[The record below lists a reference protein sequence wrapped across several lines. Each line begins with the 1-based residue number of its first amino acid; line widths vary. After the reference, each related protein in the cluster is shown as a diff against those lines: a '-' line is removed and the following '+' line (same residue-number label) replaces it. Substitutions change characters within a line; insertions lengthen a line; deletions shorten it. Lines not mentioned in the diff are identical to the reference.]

1 MGVIRVSDMKIMIVD
16 DEQMNLELFSDLFED
31 EDAVEA
37 IKCFNNGQEALDAI
51 DSFLPD
57 VVILDIMM
65 PNLNGFD
72 VCRQLRSRAGI
83 KQPRIIMITGMS
95 GDDVES
101 KGLEAGADKLFLKPL
116 NINILLNEV
125 LTD

>member
-1 MGVIRVSDMKIMIVD
+1 MNNMKIMIVD

-31 EDAVEA
+31 EDSVEA
-37 IKCFNNGQEALDAI
+37 IQCFNNGMDALEAI
-51 DSFLPD
+51 SSFSPD
-57 VVILDIMM
+57 VVILDVMM

-72 VCRQLRSRAGI
+72 VCRQLRSKAGI

-95 GDDVES
+95 GNDVES
-101 KGLEAGADKLFLKPL
+101 KGLEAGADKLFMKPL

-125 LTD
+125 LMA

>member
-1 MGVIRVSDMKIMIVD
+1 MKIMIID
-16 DEQMNLELFSDLFED
+16 DEQMNLDLFSDLFED
-31 EDAVEA
+31 EEAVEA
-37 IKCFNNGQEALDAI
+37 IQCFNNGQEALEAL
-51 DSFLPD
+51 SAFAPD

-72 VCRQLRSRAGI
+72 VCRQLRSQPGV

-116 NINILLNEV
+116 NVNILLNEV
-125 LTD
+125 LTTPSDLKG

>member
-1 MGVIRVSDMKIMIVD
+1 MSEMKIMIID

-31 EDAVEA
+31 EDSVEA
-37 IKCFNNGQEALDAI
+37 IKCFNNGQDALDAI
-51 DSFLPD
+51 PDFLPD

-72 VCRQLRSRAGI
+72 VCRKLRSQSGI

-101 KGLEAGADKLFLKPL
+101 KGIEAGADKLFLKPL

-125 LTD
+125 LTA